1 MNDYTRREEARWTF
15 IGSTLLVLCVSA
27 AALLLFTA
35 RGKLVPD
42 PAAIATART
51 SAAAARDAQQC
62 AGWAR
67 ELTAE
72 VPVFR
77 STAKAARLDLPTP
90 DPSQGRNRR
99 TPEGPDAVLAWN
111 AALPLL
117 MRSKQ
122 LATCR
127 GLVQGAVG
135 VRPSA
140 TAGWDAIAAAATLAA
155 PREGDMEGRLGAA
168 RRMQSFADAPID
180 QVAAMAAEA
189 ETKLREVAGQQ
200 ASRAEQAR
208 IHEPLPTGL
217 MARESAVAIGVGLA
231 IAALLVS
238 FLSVRTASLRR
249 QATLVPLRELAHTPQ
264 RGLHAAA
271 ILKLAAQANG
281 GEPGLVIGAAVG
293 GLLAALAF
301 RLDSDMFVA
310 GIMGGLLLGLAA
322 QWLFRSLIGLTRWR
336 ARAAELGEVEKP
348 TIPIVLVLSGVNAG
362 LEAQFLDFFDG
373 LGPGDAAATVDRLAA
388 QAEERI
394 LAAAEAGIPPSPSL
408 AAQPPPAWP

>member
-1 MNDYTRREEARWTF
+1 
-15 IGSTLLVLCVSA
+15 
-27 AALLLFTA
+27 
-35 RGKLVPD
+35 
-42 PAAIATART
+42 
-51 SAAAARDAQQC
+51 
-62 AGWAR
+62 
-67 ELTAE
+67 

-77 STAKAARLDLPTP
+77 SAAKAARLELPTP
-90 DPSQGRNRR
+90 EPPKGRTKRA
-99 TPEGPDAVLAWN
+99 PEGPNADLAWN
-111 AALPLL
+111 AAVPLHTG
-117 MRSKQ
+117 SKQ

-127 GLVQGAVG
+127 GLVEGAVG
-135 VRPSA
+135 ARASA
-140 TAGWDAIAAAATLAA
+140 TAGWDAIAAAAALAV
-155 PREGDMEGRLGAA
+155 PREGDMEARLVAA
-168 RRMQSFADAPID
+168 RRMQSFADAPVD
-180 QVAAMAAEA
+180 QVAAMTADA
-189 ETKLREVAGQQ
+189 ETKLREAASQQ

-217 MARESAVAIGVGLA
+217 LARETAVAIGVGLA

-238 FLSVRTASLRR
+238 FLSVRAASLRR

-310 GIMGGLLLGLAA
+310 GVMGGLLLGLAA
-322 QWLFRSLIGLTRWR
+322 QWLIRSVIGLTRWR

-362 LEAQFLDFFDG
+362 LESQFLDFFEG

-394 LAAAEAGIPPSPSL
+394 LAAAEAGIPPAPTL